1 MPINMIFLGKRQSI
15 NTSTGLLSAMFFW
28 LLINTPA
35 CTPPAEQET
44 SPAPLQDQPS
54 QIDPNE
60 EYVMVTTIVNF
71 PMYVNHDQ
79 LAFRRWGESRGV
91 RTSVLGPSEWDI
103 QAQISTIEQ
112 VIGTRPAGLLINGTD
127 PAIAGAIN
135 QAVEAGIPTV
145 VYDSDVP
152 LSKRHSFLGTN
163 WYEMGTLMGE
173 EIVELTGGTGKIAY
187 LGILGLKNMED
198 GYRGLMDVL
207 KDYPQIELIGKYDD
221 QANTEIAARL
231 ASDLLAAHPDLAA
244 FCAFTPMSGFGCA
257 QTVKEAG
264 KVGEVLVTTVNY
276 EPELLTL
283 LEEGVIQQLVC
294 QKRELFTWYGAQFLF
309 DMVHDTNMLS
319 ADDDRAGIANIPY
332 SVNTGTFALTRDN
345 MDAFAQEPQ
354 AFLNLPYDLLATQS
368 HE

>member
-1 MPINMIFLGKRQSI
+1 MPNNRITTLKYLSFRTATSWLSVMIPWL
-15 NTSTGLLSAMFFW
+15 FFCM
-28 LLINTPA
+28 LA
-35 CTPPAEQET
+35 CTPPEEQET
-44 SPAPLQDQPS
+44 SEPLVQDQPP
-54 QIDPNE
+54 QADPDE

-79 LAFRRWGESRGV
+79 VAFQRWGESRGV
-91 RTSVLGPSEWDI
+91 RTSILGPSEWDI

-127 PAIAGAIN
+127 PAIASAIN

-152 LSKRHSFLGTN
+152 MSKRHSFLGTN

-207 KDYPQIELIGKYDD
+207 EDYPQIELIGKYDD

-231 ASDLLAAHPDLAA
+231 ASDLLSAHPDLAA

-319 ADDDRAGIANIPY
+319 TNDDRAGITNIPY
-332 SVNTGTFALTRDN
+332 SVNTGTFALTREN
-345 MDAFAQEPQ
+345 MDAFARDPQ
-354 AFLNLPYDLLATQS
+354 AFLDLPYDLLATQS